1 MNERTTLIKITNTKQ
16 IDEDDI
22 EVSFIRSPGPGGQ
35 HVNKVESAVQIRFDA
50 KNCDMVDESMFS
62 RLRGLTGSRMTSDGV
77 IILTASST
85 RSQVRNKEAAVE
97 RLVGF
102 LKEAAVVPKL
112 RKKTKP
118 TFGSK
123 KRRLEGKKRKS
134 NIKKL
139 RGKAHED

>member
-1 MNERTTLIKITNTKQ
+1 MIKITNTKH

-22 EVSFIRSPGPGGQ
+22 AVSFIRSPGPGGQ

-50 KNCDMVDESMFS
+50 KNCEMIDVGMFA
-62 RLRGLTGSRMTSDGV
+62 RLRGFTGSRMTADGI

-85 RSQVRNKEAAVE
+85 RSQVRNKEAAIE
-97 RLVGF
+97 RLVNF
-102 LKEAAVVPKL
+102 LKEASVVPKS
-112 RKKTKP
+112 RKKTRP
-118 TFGSK
+118 TLGSK

-139 RGKAHED
+139 RGKNISE

>member
-1 MNERTTLIKITNTKQ
+1 MIKITNTKQ

-50 KNCDMVDESMFS
+50 KNCEAIDDGMFA

-77 IILTASST
+77 VILTSSST
-85 RSQVRNKEAAVE
+85 RSQVRNKDAAIE

-102 LKEAAVVPKL
+102 LKEAAIVPKS
-112 RKKTKP
+112 RKKTRP
-118 TFGSK
+118 TLGSK
-123 KRRLEGKKRKS
+123 KRRLEGKKRKG

-139 RGKAHED
+139 RGKAFDE